1 MTLTPDILIVLLQ
14 KLDRPCSSGCEYYS
28 MYDFIFLMLGTFFW
42 FQRDT
47 PMITFMKDLHEKQ
60 IKTSEILLFVL
71 FIKIK
76 VVFLQREVFT
86 KPYPIPVKETM
97 KN

>member
-1 MTLTPDILIVLLQ
+1 MRILL
-14 KLDRPCSSGCEYYS
+14 
-28 MYDFIFLMLGTFFW
+28 YDFNFLMLGSFLW

-47 PMITFMKDLHEKQ
+47 PMITFMKKQ
-60 IKTSEILLFVL
+60 IKTSEIHLFVL

-86 KPYPIPVKETM
+86 KLYPIPVKETM

>member
-1 MTLTPDILIVLLQ
+1 M
-14 KLDRPCSSGCEYYS
+14 
-28 MYDFIFLMLGTFFW
+28 M
-42 FQRDT
+42 
-47 PMITFMKDLHEKQ
+47 TFMKKQ
-60 IKTSEILLFVL
+60 IKTSEIHLFVL

-86 KPYPIPVKETM
+86 KLYPIPVKETM

>member
-1 MTLTPDILIVLLQ
+1 
-14 KLDRPCSSGCEYYS
+14 
-28 MYDFIFLMLGTFFW
+28 MYDFIFLMLGSFLW

-60 IKTSEILLFVL
+60 IKTSEIHLFVL

-86 KPYPIPVKETM
+86 KLYPIPVKETM
-97 KN
+97 KS

>member
-1 MTLTPDILIVLLQ
+1 MRILL
-14 KLDRPCSSGCEYYS
+14 
-28 MYDFIFLMLGTFFW
+28 YDFNFLMLGSFLW

-47 PMITFMKDLHEKQ
+47 PMMTFMKKQ
-60 IKTSEILLFVL
+60 IKTSEIHLFVL

-86 KPYPIPVKETM
+86 KLYPIPVKETM

>member
-1 MTLTPDILIVLLQ
+1 MQILL
-14 KLDRPCSSGCEYYS
+14 
-28 MYDFIFLMLGTFFW
+28 YDFNFLMLGSFLW

-47 PMITFMKDLHEKQ
+47 PMITFMKKQ
-60 IKTSEILLFVL
+60 IKTSEIHLFVL

-86 KPYPIPVKETM
+86 KLYPIPVKETM